1 MVYLCICFKR
11 NEIFNNIFCAVYY
24 VNKIV
29 ILYALDIFNAINVSI
44 TALYC
49 IILKWF
55 WQAWMYFRCCLMSLE
70 YEMKIQS
77 IVILSALDI
86 STYVCLFSSQNSLSL
101 LWRNLKF
108 LRRICSHCIN
118 SHSKIFLPCKF
129 MRTVKWIFNVIIIGV
144 KLQSHYYNKLSLF
157 HLALFLRN

>member
-1 MVYLCICFKR
+1 MKF
-11 NEIFNNIFCAVYY
+11 FNNIFYAVYY

-29 ILYALDIFNAINVSI
+29 ILHALDIFNAINVSI

-101 LWRNLKF
+101 LWRDLKF
-108 LRRICSHCIN
+108 FRRICSHCIN

-129 MRTVKWIFNVIIIGV
+129 MRTVKWIFNVIIIDV
-144 KLQSHYYNKLSLF
+144 KLQSHYFHYFSLF
-157 HLALFLRN
+157 HLPLFLRN